1 MKIVF
6 LGDSITDAGR
16 NREGGVKQSA
26 LGYGFVRI
34 VADRLIGADP
44 EKYTILNRGVCGN
57 RIVDLYAG
65 IKCRLWNEAPDLA
78 SILIGINDIWHEITA
93 RNGVDLQRYE
103 RVYRMI
109 IEDTKA
115 RLPDTKLILCE
126 PFVVEGTDTCPT
138 EETPD
143 RYARF
148 QQIYEYAACVKKLAD
163 EYGLYF
169 LPLQKAFDAAVA
181 AHGFAC
187 YAPDGVHPNVGGS
200 SLIANEWVKLFRE
213 QIEGDLR

>member
-44 EKYTILNRGVCGN
+44 EKYTILNRGVIGN

-78 SILIGINDIWHEITA
+78 SILIGINDVWHEITA

-138 EETPD
+138 EEAPD

-148 QQIYEYAACVKKLAD
+148 SEIKQYAATVKKLAD

-169 LPLQKAFDAAVA
+169 LPLQEAFDRAVA
-181 AHGFAC
+181 AHGAAC

-200 SLIANEWVKLFRE
+200 SLIAGEWVKLFRE